1 MHCPADVYKF
11 DIDGAT
17 FLNVPIVMRNHV
29 DVTRNIHYH
38 VKNRVVFSH
47 FGEEPSRK
55 LILSTEITSNA

>member
-1 MHCPADVYKF
+1 MPYPADVYKF
-11 DIDGAT
+11 DMDCVI
-17 FLNVPIVMRNHV
+17 FLNVLIVMRNHV
-29 DVTRNIHYH
+29 GVTRNIHYH